1 MDVWMYGC
9 VDVWMYG
16 HMDVWMYIHVY
27 TCIYIYL
34 SREIIIGGDSGGRGR
49 SRGLGGGCDGGGR
62 SGGRGGGRGSS
73 GGGSSRRST
82 GIIDHYHFCY
92 HLLPSIIN
100 VYHYNSCSLMGIV
113 MHYPAFS
120 TISILGFY
128 SYCLLKY
135 SYFSMTLYCKYIRYI
150 YIYIDR

>member
-1 MDVWMYGC
+1 MCGCMDVWTYGC
-9 VDVWMYG
+9 VDV
-16 HMDVWMYIHVY
+16 Y
-27 TCIYIYL
+27 TCIYMYIYFF

-120 TISILGFY
+120 TISILCLHFVFNPVL
-128 SYCLLKY
+128 SYLL
-135 SYFSMTLYCKYIRYI
+135 
-150 YIYIDR
+150 